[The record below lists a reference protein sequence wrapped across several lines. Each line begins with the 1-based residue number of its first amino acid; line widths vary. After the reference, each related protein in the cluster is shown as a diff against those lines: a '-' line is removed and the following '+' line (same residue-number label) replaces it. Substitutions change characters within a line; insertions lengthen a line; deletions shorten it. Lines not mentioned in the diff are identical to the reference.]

1 MRTDLDIA
9 NDWHRPAETSTP
21 RQAASSLLREQGHAL
36 RRAIPEVYRGF
47 ARLHDAALAPGVLDV
62 RTKELVA
69 LALSVSQQCDGC
81 ITAHADAAARHGAS
95 EDEVAEVLGV
105 AIMMGGGPA
114 TSYAPRA
121 FAAFREARARHEGWA
136 DDG

>member
-1 MRTDLDIA
+1 M
-9 NDWHRPAETSTP
+9 
-21 RQAASSLLREQGHAL
+21 
-36 RRAIPEVYRGF
+36 
-47 ARLHDAALAPGVLDV
+47 
-62 RTKELVA
+62 
-69 LALSVSQQCDGC
+69 
-81 ITAHADAAARHGAS
+81 
-95 EDEVAEVLGV
+95 AEVLGV